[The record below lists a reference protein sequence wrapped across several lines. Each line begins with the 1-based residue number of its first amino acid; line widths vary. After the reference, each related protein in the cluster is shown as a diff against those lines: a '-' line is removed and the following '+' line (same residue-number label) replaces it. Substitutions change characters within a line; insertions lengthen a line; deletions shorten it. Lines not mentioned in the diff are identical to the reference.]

1 MSVSYVVTVY
11 NKATVISAGKHG
23 VHERALAP
31 LHPDTRQAWEDQLEW
46 DPDDYDE
53 DQEPYTPDTDSL
65 RRYPP
70 GSER

>member
-46 DPDDYDE
+46 DPL
-53 DQEPYTPDTDSL
+53 DSQIKCNT
-65 RRYPP
+65 
-70 GSER
+70 